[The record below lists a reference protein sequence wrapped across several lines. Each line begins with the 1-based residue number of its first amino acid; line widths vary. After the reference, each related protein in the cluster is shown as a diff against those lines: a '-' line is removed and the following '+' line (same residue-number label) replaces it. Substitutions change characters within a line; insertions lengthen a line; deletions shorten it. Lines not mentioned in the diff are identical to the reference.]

1 MEDAIS
7 PVAAT
12 MPDSP
17 LPPDTGL
24 TRLSFLRSALL
35 ILAIWAGIFLPTL
48 GTLELKGEEGR
59 RILPGQTMLRN
70 GDWIVPQ
77 VGGEA
82 YLRKPPMI
90 NWLAAIS
97 FKLTGVQNEWT
108 ARLPSVLGVLA
119 LALAIFLAGARW
131 MGHPAAFAASIFTMT
146 NIGMIEKGRL
156 LEIDALYSVATGVAI
171 VAWLRGCALN
181 RRWLG
186 WIFAGI
192 ALAFGY
198 LLKGPVHLLF
208 FYAVVVAVLWKS
220 GEMRKL
226 LHPAH
231 FIALLI
237 ALGLVSLWWIPYHER
252 TASAGGVMLKQLTD
266 RLDGSDFDLSGWLL
280 NIPRGLGNLLP
291 WALFLPFG
299 WGPLR
304 SDSTEK
310 IRGIVAGLR
319 WAVVASF
326 VVVSLAPGS
335 LPRYTMPV
343 TVPFALL
350 ISLQLA
356 WGNVPEQIWKWWR
369 IITGGGVCGLKTLAQ
384 RSGIVVVLLIAIY
397 SLAAVPHLKKRSLW
411 RAVGEK
417 INAAVPYGA
426 TIYAVDPG
434 SQPIFFYLTDPY
446 VFVDKA
452 DDLPP
457 NARFILARGKPLDD
471 VRKHHPEA
479 RERVVYQDRGEK
491 TTSLLEVESKKK

>member
-1 MEDAIS
+1 
-7 PVAAT
+7 

-17 LPPDTGL
+17 PAPDTDL
-24 TRLSFLRSALL
+24 TPLRFLRSSLL
-35 ILAIWAGIFLPTL
+35 ILAIWAGVFLPTL

-108 ARLPSVLGVLA
+108 ARLPSVLGVLVVT
-119 LALAIFLAGARW
+119 LTIFLAGARW
-131 MGHPAAFAASIFTMT
+131 MGHSAAFAASVFTMT
-146 NIGMIEKGRL
+146 NIAMIEKGRL
-156 LEIDALYSVATGVAI
+156 LEIDALYSVATGLAI
-171 VAWLRGCALN
+171 VAWLRGWTLN
-181 RRWLG
+181 RLWLG

-198 LLKGPVHLLF
+198 LLKGPVHFLF

-220 GEMRKL
+220 GELRKL

-231 FIALLI
+231 FFALLI
-237 ALGLVSLWWIPYHER
+237 ALGLVSLWWIPFHER

-266 RLDGSDFDLSGWLL
+266 RIDGSDFDLTGWLL
-280 NIPRGLGNLLP
+280 NIPRGVGNLLP
-291 WALFLPFG
+291 WALFLPFA

-304 SDSTEK
+304 SNSTEK
-310 IRGIVAGLR
+310 VRHVVAGLR
-319 WAVVASF
+319 WAVVGSF

-343 TVPFALL
+343 TVPFALF

-356 WGNVPEQIWKWWR
+356 WGNFPERLWKWWC
-369 IITGGGVCGLKTLAQ
+369 IVTGGGVGNLKILAQ
-384 RSGIVVVLLIAIY
+384 RSGFIVAILIALY
-397 SLAAVPHLKKRSLW
+397 SLAVVPQLQKRSLW
-411 RAVGEK
+411 RSVGDK
-417 INAAVPYGA
+417 INAAVPEGA
-426 TIYAVDPG
+426 TLYAVDPG

-446 VFVDKA
+446 LFVDKA
-452 DDLPP
+452 DDLPR
-457 NARFILARGKPLDD
+457 NARYILARGKPLDD

-479 RERVVYQDRGEK
+479 LELVTYQDRGDK
-491 TTSLLEVESKKK
+491 TTSLLEVSPK